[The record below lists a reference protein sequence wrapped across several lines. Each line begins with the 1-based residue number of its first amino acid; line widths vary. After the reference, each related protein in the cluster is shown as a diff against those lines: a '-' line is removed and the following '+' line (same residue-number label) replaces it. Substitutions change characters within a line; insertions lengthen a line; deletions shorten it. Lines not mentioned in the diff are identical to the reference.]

1 MDLTNQI
8 ATSEVFNTAV
18 ARHRRATVG
27 LCIGF
32 IALYFTLLVG
42 AAYFRDGFTTQV
54 WGRVNVGLL
63 FALSQYLVAGLVAW
77 TYVAIMRK
85 TDRAIDSFK
94 Q

>member
-1 MDLTNQI
+1 MDPTSRI

-18 ARHRRATVG
+18 TRHRRATVG
-27 LCIGF
+27 LFIGF
-32 IALYFTLLVG
+32 IAFYFALLVG
-42 AAYFRDGFTTQV
+42 AAYFRDVFTTQV

-77 TYVAIMRK
+77 TYVSIMRK
-85 TDRAIDSFK
+85 TDRAMDSVK